1 MFGFVQ
7 DTQQMNTSGIGLGLV
22 ISECLVDKLGGKIT
36 FESEEKKG
44 STFTFTLPLDENK
57 NDLDFPSKN

>member
-1 MFGFVQ
+1 
-7 DTQQMNTSGIGLGLV
+7 MNTSGIGLGLV

-57 NDLDFPSKN
+57 NDVDFPSKN